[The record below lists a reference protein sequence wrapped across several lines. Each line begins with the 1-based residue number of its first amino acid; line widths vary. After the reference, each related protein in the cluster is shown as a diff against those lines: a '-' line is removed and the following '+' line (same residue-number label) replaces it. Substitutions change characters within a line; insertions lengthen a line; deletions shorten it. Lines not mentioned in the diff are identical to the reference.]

1 MNNIPEIFKTYPAVY
16 AVGDR
21 YIITVAV
28 NEPCTMWVKI
38 GDREY
43 FDDSNGILRT
53 ASLTHK
59 VEFPAKVLDEAKEY
73 TLYFRKVEAGEGL

>member
-28 NEPCTMWVKI
+28 NEPCTMWAKI
-38 GDREY
+38 GENEY
-43 FDDSNGILRT
+43 SRIIRLVCELDKPLFQKLLSV
-53 ASLTHK
+53 THIR
-59 VEFPAKVLDEAKEY
+59 VS
-73 TLYFRKVEAGEGL
+73 TG